1 MAGSLRLIRKDPE
14 VNQNWHGTLIRHLL
28 LLITVCLLVGLVSG
42 HYGWALAAG
51 LALYLGWTLKQMLR
65 LHQWLQEHK
74 PDEPP
79 PDGYGLWGEIFD
91 SIYHLQR
98 RDQRVRGRLQA
109 VIDRV
114 QESTAAL
121 KDAVIM
127 LDSEGNLEWWNRAAE
142 TLLGLKTPQD
152 GGQPV
157 TNLVRHPRFKEYFD
171 QESYLEPLE
180 IPSPIS
186 DRLRIQLYI
195 TRYGNNE
202 HLMLVRDVTRIH
214 QLEQMRKDFVANVS
228 YELRTPLTVIAG
240 YLETLLD
247 NVEDV
252 NPSWKRALQQM
263 QQQGG
268 RMQTLLNDLLLLAK
282 LEATDYPSDNHPVA
296 IDSLLQ
302 SIKGDA
308 QALSGQ
314 RNQRITLEAQPGLRL
329 KGSEAELRSAFSN
342 LVFNAVKYT
351 QDEGNIRIRW
361 WGDEQ
366 GAHLSVQDSGIGID
380 AKHLPRLTER
390 FYRVDSSRASN
401 TGGTGLG
408 LAIVK
413 HVLLRHRG
421 RLEISSVPGHGSTF
435 TCHFAA
441 VQVAGEKL
449 H

>member
-1 MAGSLRLIRKDPE
+1 M
-14 VNQNWHGTLIRHLL
+14 NQNWHGTLIRHML
-28 LLITVCLLVGLVSG
+28 LLITVCLLAGLISG
-42 HYGWALAAG
+42 YYGWSLALG
-51 LALYLGWTLKQMLR
+51 LAIYLGWTLKQLLR
-65 LHQWLQEHK
+65 LHEWLRLHK
-74 PDEPP
+74 PDEAP
-79 PDGYGLWGEIFD
+79 PDGYGLWGEVFD

-127 LDSEGNLEWWNRAAE
+127 LDSDGNLEWWNRAAE

-152 GGQPV
+152 SGQPV
-157 TNLVRHPRFKEYFD
+157 TNLVRHPRFKEYFE
-171 QESYLEPLE
+171 QENYLEPLE
-180 IPSPIS
+180 IPSPIN
-186 DRLRIQLYI
+186 DRMRVQLHI

-228 YELRTPLTVIAG
+228 HELRTPLTVIAG

-247 NVEDV
+247 NVEEV
-252 NPSWKRALQQM
+252 NPRWVRALQQM

-282 LEATDYPSDNHPVA
+282 LEATDYPSDNQPVA
-296 IDSLLQ
+296 VETLLQ

-314 RNQRITLEAQPGLRL
+314 RNQRISLEAQPGIRL

-351 QDEGNIRIRW
+351 QDEGQIRIRW
-361 WGDEQ
+361 WADEQ

-380 AKHLPRLTER
+380 PKHLPRLTER

-413 HVLLRHRG
+413 HVLLRHRA

-435 TCHFAA
+435 TCHFAP
-441 VQVAGEKL
+441 VQIASRQAS
-449 H
+449 

>member
-1 MAGSLRLIRKDPE
+1 MDRLADDSQVK
-14 VNQNWHGTLIRHLL
+14 QNWRGAVMRRLL
-28 LLITVCLLVGLVSG
+28 LLIGAGLLLGLLTG
-42 HYGWALAAG
+42 EYAWALAAG
-51 LALYLGWTLKQMLR
+51 LAVHLGWTLSQLMR
-65 LHQWLQEHK
+65 LHKWLQERQ

-79 PDGYGLWGEIFD
+79 PDGYGLWGEVFD

-98 RDQRVRGRLQA
+98 RNQRARGRLQA

-121 KDAVIM
+121 NDAVVM
-127 LDSEGNLEWWNRAAE
+127 LDSQGNLEWWNRAAE

-152 GGQPV
+152 SGQSI
-157 TNLVRHPRFKEYFD
+157 TNLLRDPRFIEYF
-171 QESYLEPLE
+171 ERGSYLEPLDL
-180 IPSPIS
+180 PSPLNGRR
-186 DRLRIQLYI
+186 RLQFHI
-195 TRYGNNE
+195 TRYGNRE
-202 HLMLVRDVTRIH
+202 HLMLVRDVTRLF

-228 YELRTPLTVIAG
+228 HELRTPLTVIAG

-252 NPSWKRALQQM
+252 NPRWLRALQQM

-268 RMQTLLNDLLLLAK
+268 RMQNLLNDLLLLAK
-282 LEATDYPSDNHPVA
+282 LEATDYPSDNQPVA
-296 IDSLLQ
+296 VDLLLL

-308 QALSGQ
+308 QALSGE
-314 RNQRITLEAQPGLRL
+314 RMHRISLEADPHLRL

-351 QDEGNIRIRW
+351 PNEGAIRIRW

-366 GAHLSVQDSGIGID
+366 GAHLAVQDSGPGIE
-380 AKHLPRLTER
+380 ARHLPRLTER

-413 HVLLRHRG
+413 HVLLRHRA
-421 RLEISSVPGHGSTF
+421 RLEIDSSLGQGSTF
-435 TCHFAA
+435 TCHFPGTQM
-441 VQVAGEKL
+441 VRRDR
-449 H
+449 

>member
-1 MAGSLRLIRKDPE
+1 M
-14 VNQNWHGTLIRHLL
+14 LL
-28 LLITVCLLVGLVSG
+28 LVTGCLVIGLISG
-42 HYGWALAAG
+42 YYGWSLAIG
-51 LALYLGWTLKQMLR
+51 LAIYLTWTLKQLLR
-65 LHQWLQEHK
+65 LHQWLRQHK

-79 PDGYGLWGEIFD
+79 PDGYGLWGDVFD
-91 SIYHLQR
+91 SIYQLQR

-127 LDSEGNLEWWNRAAE
+127 LDSDGNLEWWNRAAE

-152 GGQPV
+152 SGQPV
-157 TNLVRHPRFKEYFD
+157 TNLVRHPRFKEYFE
-171 QESYLEPLE
+171 QNNYLEPLE
-180 IPSPIS
+180 IPSPIN
-186 DRLRIQLYI
+186 DRVRVQLLI

-228 YELRTPLTVIAG
+228 HELRTPLTVICG

-247 NVEDV
+247 NVEEI
-252 NPSWKRALQQM
+252 NPRWARALQQM
-263 QQQGG
+263 QQQGA

-282 LEATDYPSDNHPVA
+282 LEATDYPSGNQPVVV
-296 IDSLLQ
+296 STLLQ
-302 SIKGDA
+302 TIKNDA

-314 RNQRITLEAQPGLRL
+314 RNQRITLEIDSTLGL
-329 KGSEAELRSAFSN
+329 KGSEPELRSAFSN

-351 QDEGNIRIRW
+351 PAEGAIHIRW
-361 WGDEQ
+361 WSDEQ
-366 GAHLSVQDSGIGID
+366 GAHLCVQDSGPGIE

-421 RLEISSVPGHGSTF
+421 TLDISSVLGKGSSF
-435 TCHFAA
+435 TCHFAPA
-441 VQVAGEKL
+441 QVIKF
-449 H
+449 

>member
-1 MAGSLRLIRKDPE
+1 L
-14 VNQNWHGTLIRHLL
+14 NQNWHGTLIRHML
-28 LLITVCLLVGLVSG
+28 LLITVCLLAGLISG
-42 HYGWALAAG
+42 YYGWSLALG
-51 LALYLGWTLKQMLR
+51 LAIYLGWTLKQLLR
-65 LHQWLQEHK
+65 LHEWLRLHK
-74 PDEPP
+74 PDEAP
-79 PDGYGLWGEIFD
+79 PDGYGLWGEVFD

-127 LDSEGNLEWWNRAAE
+127 LDSDGNLEWWNRAAE

-152 GGQPV
+152 SGQPV
-157 TNLVRHPRFKEYFD
+157 TNLVRHPRFKEYFE
-171 QESYLEPLE
+171 QENYQEPLE
-180 IPSPIS
+180 IPSPIN
-186 DRLRIQLYI
+186 DRMRVQLHI

-228 YELRTPLTVIAG
+228 HELRTPLTVIAG

-247 NVEDV
+247 NVEEV
-252 NPSWKRALQQM
+252 NPRWVRALQQM

-282 LEATDYPSDNHPVA
+282 LEATDYPSDNQPVA
-296 IDSLLQ
+296 VETLLQ

-314 RNQRITLEAQPGLRL
+314 RNQRISLEAQPGIRL

-351 QDEGNIRIRW
+351 QDEGQIRIRW
-361 WGDEQ
+361 WADEQ

-380 AKHLPRLTER
+380 PKHLPRLTER

-413 HVLLRHRG
+413 HVLLRHRA

-435 TCHFAA
+435 TCHFSPAQIAA
-441 VQVAGEKL
+441 RQAS
-449 H
+449 